1 MEFTAYTATIP
12 NDDFLVYWPIGARLG
27 YNFTEAF
34 TIEAS
39 FAYPFKVESDLGTF
53 LEENASVDL
62 NKADILETVQLY
74 YGINVLWAP
83 IYGKISL
90 LGVKLTHFDTY
101 IGGGFGI
108 FHTNEKPE
116 QGSEGNLG
124 NDVVK
129 PSANTVVGF
138 RWFLTEA
145 VNLRTE
151 YRQHFFQKIDRLG
164 GVSRPVEISI
174 GVGLTF

>member
-1 MEFTAYTATIP
+1 MCIR
-12 NDDFLVYWPIGARLG
+12 DR
-27 YNFTEAF
+27 
-34 TIEAS
+34 
-39 FAYPFKVESDLGTF
+39 FKVESDLGTF

-62 NKADILETVQLY
+62 NKADILETVQMY
-74 YGINVLWAP
+74 YGISVLWAP

-90 LGVKLTHFDTY
+90 LGVKLTHFDAY
-101 IGGGFGI
+101 FGGGFGI

-116 QGSEGNLG
+116 QGSQGNLG

-129 PSANTVVGF
+129 PSANTVLGF
-138 RWFLTEA
+138 RWFLTEK

-164 GVSRPVEISI
+164 GVSRPVELSI